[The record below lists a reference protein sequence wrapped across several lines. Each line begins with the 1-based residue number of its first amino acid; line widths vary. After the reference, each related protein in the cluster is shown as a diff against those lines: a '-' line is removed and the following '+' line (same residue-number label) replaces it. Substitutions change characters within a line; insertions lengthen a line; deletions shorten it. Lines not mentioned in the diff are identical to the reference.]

1 MTWEF
6 KDWDYKKY
14 GDPAY
19 GGGWKTY
26 PSKYKCVQ
34 CSEEY
39 DADINQ
45 KYASHVDYYGVRNN
59 MFCNSCDPE
68 QNWNTWIFTHVNKY
82 QRAIGDS
89 SMWPEAHPW
98 RNLNVKMGQCIVPIQ
113 PFDSDKYWKYF
124 KECNDPNKHLKDG
137 LKSVIGFCIGFFLF
151 VAVVTYLLGLKN

>member
-6 KDWDYKKY
+6 KDFNKY

-19 GGGWKTY
+19 GIGWKTY

-39 DADINQ
+39 DGDLIKNTMWITMESETICS
-45 KYASHVDYYGVRNN
+45 AS
-59 MFCNSCDPE
+59 SCDPE

-98 RNLNVKMGQCIVPIQ
+98 RKLDIKMNQ
-113 PFDSDKYWKYF
+113 PCSQST
-124 KECNDPNKHLKDG
+124 L
-137 LKSVIGFCIGFFLF
+137 
-151 VAVVTYLLGLKN
+151 